1 MTWHENVNKQLFL
14 PVRQCRSGSDLAYNR
29 CFTRTLNAYMETT
42 TLALLCLAP
51 LLVWRIYSRLKKL
64 VARQQSHMWRHWLV
78 AIGFP
83 ALILFLATTTKFE
96 ILPLSTLGAGVLAG
110 GWLGVLGLKLTR
122 FEQVGKHFFFTQ
134 HRYLAMAITM
144 LFVARLLYRGMEIYL
159 NTRLPVPLPPPPFG
173 QSPLTMAAYG
183 LVTGY
188 YATYAWGLIRWR
200 KRNQSLV
207 ENI

>member
-1 MTWHENVNKQLFL
+1 MTCHENVNKQLL
-14 PVRQCRSGSDLAYNR
+14 PPAQQCRSDSDLAYNR
-29 CFTRTLNAYMETT
+29 CFIRPPNASMETT

-64 VARQQSHMWRHWLV
+64 VARQQSHLWRHWLV

-96 ILPLSTLGAGVLAG
+96 VLPLSTLGAGVLAG

-134 HRYLAMAITM
+134 HRYLALAITM

-159 NTRLPVPLPPPPFG
+159 NTRLAVPVPPPPFG

-183 LVTGY
+183 LFTGY
-188 YATYAWGLIRWR
+188 YATYAWGLVRWR
-200 KRNQSLV
+200 KRNQPLV